1 MISLFV
7 DTALSYIRIALFKD
21 DVLLDFINDKCD
33 KNMSSLFDVRV
44 KDLFDRNHLSL
55 RDVDKIYTVT
65 GPGSF
70 TGIRVGMTFSK
81 VLAFSLNKKITPISE
96 LQVLAS
102 SKNVNVSVASLI
114 DARRGYVYAGVYD
127 KYLNNIVE
135 DRYVLFDDFLSNDD
149 NFSYISYDSFEH
161 IFTVLPD
168 IDFVK
173 LIVKNK
179 DKEQVD
185 HHVLTPNYL
194 KLTEAEE
201 NLRKKK
207 ENDSQL

>member
-7 DTALSYIRIALFKD
+7 DTALSFIRIALFKD
-21 DVLLDFINDKCD
+21 DKIVDLINEKCE
-33 KNMSSLFDVRV
+33 KNMSSIFDIRV
-44 KDLFDRNHLSL
+44 KDLFKRNNLELNQVDR
-55 RDVDKIYTVT
+55 IYTVT

-102 SKNVNVSVASLI
+102 SNSSSNFIAPLI

-127 KYLNNIVE
+127 GNLDVVYS
-135 DRYVLFDDFLSNDD
+135 DRYILLDDFLNS
-149 NFSYISYDSFEH
+149 FSDVLFVGYDCFDQIKLIE
-161 IFTVLPD
+161 PD
-168 IDFVK
+168 IDFEK
-173 LIVKNK
+173 IIIKNK
-179 DKEQVD
+179 DSIEVD
-185 HHVLTPNYL
+185 HHVLVPNYL

-201 NLRKKK
+201 NLRKK
-207 ENDSQL
+207 NDC

>member
-7 DTALSYIRIALFKD
+7 DTALSFIRIALFKD
-21 DVLLDFINDKCD
+21 DKIVDLINEKCE
-33 KNMSSLFDVRV
+33 KNMSSIFDIRV
-44 KDLFDRNHLSL
+44 KDLFKRNNLELNQVDR
-55 RDVDKIYTVT
+55 IYTVT

-102 SKNVNVSVASLI
+102 SNSSSNFIAPLI

-127 KYLNNIVE
+127 SNLDVVYS
-135 DRYVLFDDFLSNDD
+135 DRYILLDDFLNG
-149 NFSYISYDSFEH
+149 FSDVLFVGYDCFDQIKLIE
-161 IFTVLPD
+161 PD
-168 IDFVK
+168 IDFEK
-173 LIVKNK
+173 IILKNK
-179 DKEQVD
+179 NSIQVD
-185 HHVLTPNYL
+185 HHVLVPNYL

-201 NLRKKK
+201 NLRKK
-207 ENDSQL
+207 NDC

>member
-21 DVLLDFINDKCD
+21 DKLLDFINEKCE

-44 KDLFDRNHLSL
+44 RDLFQRNCLSL
-55 RDVDKIYTVT
+55 NDVNKIYTVT

-81 VLAFSLNKKITPISE
+81 VLAMSLGIKITPISE

-102 SKNVNVSVASLI
+102 SVSYGLVAPMI
-114 DARRGYVYAGVYD
+114 DARRGYVYAGIYD
-127 KYLNNIVE
+127 KDLNIVVG
-135 DRYVLFDDFLSNDD
+135 DKYILLDDFLNIDM
-149 NFSYISYDSFEH
+149 NVLYVSYDSFEH
-161 IFTVLPD
+161 FSTVQPEFD
-168 IDFVK
+168 FEKVIYVNRNSKQIDH
-173 LIVKNK
+173 
-179 DKEQVD
+179 QV
-185 HHVLTPNYL
+185 LSPNYL

-207 ENDSQL
+207 ENDCQL

>member
-7 DTALSYIRIALFKD
+7 DTALSFIRIALFKD
-21 DVLLDFINDKCD
+21 DKIVDLINEKCE
-33 KNMSSLFDVRV
+33 KNMSSIFDIRV
-44 KDLFDRNHLSL
+44 KDLFKRNNLELNQVDR
-55 RDVDKIYTVT
+55 IYTVT

-102 SKNVNVSVASLI
+102 SNSSSNFIAPLI

-127 KYLNNIVE
+127 GNLDVVYS
-135 DRYVLFDDFLSNDD
+135 DRYILLDDFLNC
-149 NFSYISYDSFEH
+149 FSDVLFVGYDCFDQIKLIE
-161 IFTVLPD
+161 PD
-168 IDFVK
+168 IDFEK
-173 LIVKNK
+173 IILKNK
-179 DKEQVD
+179 NSIQVD
-185 HHVLTPNYL
+185 HHVLVPNYL

-201 NLRKKK
+201 NLRKK
-207 ENDSQL
+207 NDC

>member
-7 DTALSYIRIALFKD
+7 DTALSFIRIALFKD
-21 DVLLDFINDKCD
+21 DKIVDLINEKCE
-33 KNMSSLFDVRV
+33 KNMSSIFDIRV
-44 KDLFDRNHLSL
+44 KDLFKRNNLELNQVDR
-55 RDVDKIYTVT
+55 IYTVT

-102 SKNVNVSVASLI
+102 SNSSSNFIAPLI

-127 KYLNNIVE
+127 GNLDVVYS
-135 DRYVLFDDFLSNDD
+135 DRYILLDDFLNC
-149 NFSYISYDSFEH
+149 FSDVLFVGYDCFDQIKLIE
-161 IFTVLPD
+161 PD
-168 IDFVK
+168 IDFEK
-173 LIVKNK
+173 IILKNK
-179 DKEQVD
+179 NSIQVD
-185 HHVLTPNYL
+185 HHVLVPYYL

-201 NLRKKK
+201 NLRKK
-207 ENDSQL
+207 NDC

>member
-1 MISLFV
+1 MISLFI

-21 DVLLDFINDKCD
+21 DVLLDFINEKCD
-33 KNMSSLFDVRV
+33 KNMSSLFDVKVR
-44 KDLFDRNHLSL
+44 DLFSRSNLSL
-55 RDVDKIYTVT
+55 NSVDKIYTVT

-81 VLAFSLNKKITPISE
+81 ILAMAQNIKITPISE

-102 SKNVNVSVASLI
+102 TNVDKPYVASMI

-127 KYLNNIVE
+127 KDLNMVVDDKHILLNDFLNNNFDVK
-135 DRYVLFDDFLSNDD
+135 YV
-149 NFSYISYDSFEH
+149 SYDSFEH
-161 IFTVLPD
+161 ISVDVPNINFE
-168 IDFVK
+168 K
-173 LIVKNK
+173 LVFKNR

-185 HHVLTPNYL
+185 HHVLVPNYL

-201 NLRKKK
+201 NLRKK
-207 ENDSQL
+207 ELNDN

>member
-7 DTALSYIRIALFKD
+7 DTALSFIRIALFKD
-21 DVLLDFINDKCD
+21 DKIVDLINEKCE
-33 KNMSSLFDVRV
+33 KNMSSIFDIRV
-44 KDLFDRNHLSL
+44 KDLFKRNNLELNQVDR
-55 RDVDKIYTVT
+55 IYTVT

-102 SKNVNVSVASLI
+102 SNSSSNFIAPLI

-127 KYLNNIVE
+127 SNLDVVYS
-135 DRYVLFDDFLSNDD
+135 DRYILLDDFLNC
-149 NFSYISYDSFEH
+149 FSDVLFVGYDCFDQIKLIE
-161 IFTVLPD
+161 PD
-168 IDFVK
+168 IDFEK
-173 LIVKNK
+173 IILKNK
-179 DKEQVD
+179 NSIQVD
-185 HHVLTPNYL
+185 HHVLVPNYL

-201 NLRKKK
+201 NLRKK
-207 ENDSQL
+207 NDC